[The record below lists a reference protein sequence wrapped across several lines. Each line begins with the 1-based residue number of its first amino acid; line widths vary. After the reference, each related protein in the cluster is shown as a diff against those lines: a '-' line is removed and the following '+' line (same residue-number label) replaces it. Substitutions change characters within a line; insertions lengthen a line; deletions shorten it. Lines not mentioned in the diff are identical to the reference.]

1 LSTAPVEYPEVGDL
15 VVASVTRVVDYGAYV
30 KLDEYDGVEGLIH
43 ISEIASTY
51 VKNIRVHVREGQKL
65 VLKVLRVNPQRF
77 QVDLSLRRVTGRE
90 KSDKMLEWKKVKK
103 ADSIIKG
110 AAERLKVGNED
121 IEKIRNVI
129 YEKFDNP
136 FDAFEASVD
145 DGEEVFTKL
154 AISEDWAKVL
164 TEVAR
169 SKIRLE
175 KAKVTG
181 TDQIKVT
188 PEEVQQYY
196 AAHPSDYD
204 QLFVLHVSVR
214 KKLAGAGAA
223 APGLSPEDARA
234 KVEAIRQALHGAK
247 KVKKS
252 RGTTIKV
259 YTLGSPKYRFE
270 VRSKEITD
278 AQATLNL
285 ALQEALNAIKGL
297 GGEGRRLG

>member
-1 LSTAPVEYPEVGDL
+1 MSVSIEYPEVGDL

-30 KLDEYDGVEGLIH
+30 KLDEYDNVEGLIH

-65 VLKVLRVNPQRF
+65 VLKVLRVSSQRA

-90 KSDKMLEWKKVKK
+90 KSEKMLEWKKVKK

-110 AAERLKVGNED
+110 AAERLKIGED
-121 IEKIRNVI
+121 DISKIRSVI

-136 FDAFEASVD
+136 YDAFEEAID
-145 DGEEVFTKL
+145 EGEETFTKL
-154 AISEDWAKVL
+154 GMSEDWAKVL
-164 TEVAR
+164 TDVAR

-181 TDQIKVT
+181 TVELTCTQT
-188 PEEVQQYY
+188 
-196 AAHPSDYD
+196 
-204 QLFVLHVSVR
+204 
-214 KKLAGAGAA
+214 AG
-223 APGLSPEDARA
+223 L
-234 KVEAIRQALHGAK
+234 EAIKQALHGAK

-252 RGTTIKV
+252 RGTTIKIYAV
-259 YTLGSPKYRFE
+259 GSPRYRFE
-270 VRSKEITD
+270 VKSKEITD

-285 ALQEALNAIKGL
+285 AVDEALTAIKGL
-297 GGEGRRLG
+297 GGQGRKLS

>member
-1 LSTAPVEYPEVGDL
+1 MSTPVEYPEVGDL
-15 VVASVTRVVDYGAYV
+15 VVATVTRVVDYGAYV

-51 VKNIRVHVREGQKL
+51 VKNIRVHVREGLKL

-90 KSDKMLEWKKVKK
+90 KSEKMLEWKKVKK

-110 AAERLKVGNED
+110 AAERLKVGEEEL
-121 IEKIRNVI
+121 EKIRNAI

-136 FDAFEASVD
+136 FDAFEEATD
-145 DGEEVFTKL
+145 EGEETFTKL
-154 AISEDWAKVL
+154 GISEDWAKTL
-164 TEVAR
+164 TDVAR
-169 SKIRLE
+169 SKIKLE

-181 TDQIKVT
+181 TVELTCTKT
-188 PEEVQQYY
+188 
-196 AAHPSDYD
+196 
-204 QLFVLHVSVR
+204 
-214 KKLAGAGAA
+214 AGI
-223 APGLSPEDARA
+223 
-234 KVEAIRQALHGAK
+234 EAIRQALHGAK

-285 ALQEALNAIKGL
+285 AIEEALNGIKGL
-297 GGEGRRLG
+297 GGEGRKLS

>member
-1 LSTAPVEYPEVGDL
+1 MSETPQYPEVGDL

-65 VLKVLRVNPQRF
+65 VLKVLRVSPQRA

-90 KSDKMLEWKKVKK
+90 KSEKMLEWKKVKK
-103 ADSIIKG
+103 ADSIVKG
-110 AAERLKVGNED
+110 AAEKLKVAE
-121 IEKIRNVI
+121 EEVSKVKSVI

-136 FDAFEASVD
+136 FDAFEEATD
-145 DGEEVFTKL
+145 EGEEIFTKL
-154 AISEDWAKVL
+154 GISDDWAKAL

-181 TDQIKVT
+181 TVELTCSKT
-188 PEEVQQYY
+188 E
-196 AAHPSDYD
+196 
-204 QLFVLHVSVR
+204 
-214 KKLAGAGAA
+214 G
-223 APGLSPEDARA
+223 
-234 KVEAIRQALHGAK
+234 VEAVRQALRGAK

-252 RGTTIKV
+252 RGTTIKI
-259 YTLGSPKYRFE
+259 YTVGSPRYRLE

-285 ALQEALNAIKGL
+285 AIDEALKGIKSL
-297 GGEGRRLG
+297 GGEGRKLS

>member
-1 LSTAPVEYPEVGDL
+1 MSTSLVQYPEVGDL

-65 VLKVLRVNPQRF
+65 VLKVLRVNPQRN

-110 AAERLKVGNED
+110 AAERLKIGNED
-121 IEKIRNVI
+121 VEKIRTII

-145 DGEEVFTKL
+145 DGEETFTKL
-154 AISEDWAKVL
+154 GISEEWAKGL

-181 TDQIKVT
+181 TIELTCTKTD
-188 PEEVQQYY
+188 
-196 AAHPSDYD
+196 
-204 QLFVLHVSVR
+204 
-214 KKLAGAGAA
+214 G
-223 APGLSPEDARA
+223 
-234 KVEAIRQALHGAK
+234 VEAIKQALHGAK

-278 AQATLNL
+278 AQSTLNL
-285 ALQEALNAIKGL
+285 ALQEALNEIKGL

>member
-1 LSTAPVEYPEVGDL
+1 MSSPSVVYPEVGDL

-121 IEKIRNVI
+121 VEKIRNVI

-154 AISEDWAKVL
+154 EISEDWAKAL

-181 TDQIKVT
+181 TIELTCTKT
-188 PEEVQQYY
+188 E
-196 AAHPSDYD
+196 
-204 QLFVLHVSVR
+204 
-214 KKLAGAGAA
+214 G
-223 APGLSPEDARA
+223 
-234 KVEAIRQALHGAK
+234 VEAIKQALHVAK

-285 ALQEALNAIKGL
+285 TLQEALNAIKGL

>member
-1 LSTAPVEYPEVGDL
+1 MAATPEYPEVGDL
-15 VVASVTRVVDYGAYV
+15 VVATVTRVVDYGAYV

-51 VKNIRVHVREGQKL
+51 VKNIRAHVREGLKL
-65 VLKVLRVNPQRF
+65 VLKVLRVSPQRG

-90 KSDKMLEWKKVKK
+90 KAEKMLEWKKVKK

-110 AAERLKVGNED
+110 AAERLKIGEED
-121 IEKIRNVI
+121 VSKVKTLL

-136 FDAFEASVD
+136 FDAFEEAVD
-145 DGEEVFTKL
+145 EGEETFAKL
-154 AISEDWAKVL
+154 GISEDWAKVL

-181 TDQIKVT
+181 TVELTCPKT
-188 PEEVQQYY
+188 
-196 AAHPSDYD
+196 
-204 QLFVLHVSVR
+204 
-214 KKLAGAGAA
+214 AGI
-223 APGLSPEDARA
+223 
-234 KVEAIRQALHGAK
+234 EAIRQALRGAK
-247 KVKKS
+247 KAKKT
-252 RGTTIKV
+252 RGTTIKI
-259 YTLGSPKYRFE
+259 YTIGAPRYRID

-285 ALQEALNAIKGL
+285 AIEEALTAIKGL
-297 GGEGRRLG
+297 GGEGRKLS

>member
-1 LSTAPVEYPEVGDL
+1 MSVAPRYPEVGDL

-30 KLDEYDGVEGLIH
+30 KLDEYEGVEGLIH

-65 VLKVLRVNPQRF
+65 VLKVLRVSSQRA

-90 KSDKMLEWKKVKK
+90 KSEKMLEWKKVKK

-110 AAERLKVGNED
+110 AAEKLKATED
-121 IEKIRNVI
+121 DVSKVKSII

-136 FDAFEASVD
+136 FDAFEEATD
-145 DGEEVFTKL
+145 EGEEIFSKL
-154 AISEDWAKVL
+154 GISEEWAKTL

-181 TDQIKVT
+181 TVELT
-188 PEEVQQYY
+188 C
-196 AAHPSDYD
+196 
-204 QLFVLHVSVR
+204 
-214 KKLAGAGAA
+214 
-223 APGLSPEDARA
+223 ARTEG
-234 KVEAIRQALHGAK
+234 VEAIRQALRGAK

-252 RGTTIKV
+252 RGTTIKI
-259 YTLGSPKYRFE
+259 YTVGSPRYRLE

-285 ALQEALNAIKGL
+285 AIDEALNSIKSL
-297 GGEGRRLG
+297 GGEGRKLS

>member
-1 LSTAPVEYPEVGDL
+1 MSSPVEYPEVGDL

-30 KLDEYDGVEGLIH
+30 KLDEYDAVEGLIH

-90 KSDKMLEWKKVKK
+90 KSEKMLEWKKVKK

-110 AAERLKVGNED
+110 AAERLKVGDED
-121 IEKIRNVI
+121 VAKIRDVI

-136 FDAFEASVD
+136 FDAFEEATD
-145 DGEEVFTKL
+145 EGEETFTKL
-154 AISEDWAKVL
+154 GIGEDWAKAL

-181 TDQIKVT
+181 TVELT
-188 PEEVQQYY
+188 C
-196 AAHPSDYD
+196 
-204 QLFVLHVSVR
+204 
-214 KKLAGAGAA
+214 
-223 APGLSPEDARA
+223 A
-234 KVEAIRQALHGAK
+234 KTEGIEAIRHALHGAK

-278 AQATLNL
+278 AQSTLNL
-285 ALQEALNAIKGL
+285 AMEEALSAIKGL
-297 GGEGRRLG
+297 GGEGRKAG

>member
-1 LSTAPVEYPEVGDL
+1 MSVTPRYPEVGDL

-30 KLDEYDGVEGLIH
+30 KLDEYEGVEGLIH

-65 VLKVLRVNPQRF
+65 VLKVLRVSPQRA

-90 KSDKMLEWKKVKK
+90 KSEKMLEWKKVKK

-110 AAERLKVGNED
+110 AAERLKATED
-121 IEKIRNVI
+121 DVSKVKSII

-136 FDAFEASVD
+136 FDAFEEATD
-145 DGEEVFTKL
+145 EGEEIFSKL
-154 AISEDWAKVL
+154 GISEEWAKTL
-164 TEVAR
+164 TDVAR

-181 TDQIKVT
+181 TVELTCTKT
-188 PEEVQQYY
+188 E
-196 AAHPSDYD
+196 
-204 QLFVLHVSVR
+204 
-214 KKLAGAGAA
+214 G
-223 APGLSPEDARA
+223 
-234 KVEAIRQALHGAK
+234 VEAIRQALRGAK

-252 RGTTIKV
+252 RGTTIKI
-259 YTLGSPKYRFE
+259 YTVGSPRYRLE

-285 ALQEALNAIKGL
+285 AIDEALNSIKSL
-297 GGEGRRLG
+297 GGEGRKLS

>member
-1 LSTAPVEYPEVGDL
+1 MSETPQYPEVGDL

-65 VLKVLRVNPQRF
+65 VLKVLRVSPQRA

-103 ADSIIKG
+103 ADSIVKG
-110 AAERLKVGNED
+110 AAEKLKVGDE
-121 IEKIRNVI
+121 EVSKVKAVI

-136 FDAFEASVD
+136 FDAFEEATD
-145 DGEEVFTKL
+145 EGEEIFTKL
-154 AISEDWAKVL
+154 GVSEDWAKAL

-181 TDQIKVT
+181 TVELTCSKT
-188 PEEVQQYY
+188 E
-196 AAHPSDYD
+196 
-204 QLFVLHVSVR
+204 
-214 KKLAGAGAA
+214 
-223 APGLSPEDARA
+223 GL
-234 KVEAIRQALHGAK
+234 EAIRQALHGAK

-252 RGTTIKV
+252 RGTTIKI
-259 YTLGSPKYRFE
+259 YTVGSPRYRME

-285 ALQEALNAIKGL
+285 AIDEALKGIKSL
-297 GGEGRRLG
+297 GGEGRKLS

>member
-1 LSTAPVEYPEVGDL
+1 MSTSPIEYPEVGDL
-15 VVASVTRVVDYGAYV
+15 VVATVTRVVDYGAYV

-90 KSDKMLEWKKVKK
+90 KSDKMLEWKRVKK

-121 IEKIRNVI
+121 VEKIRNVI
-129 YEKFDNP
+129 YEKFENP
-136 FDAFEASVD
+136 FDAFEAAVD
-145 DGEEVFTKL
+145 DGEETFTKL
-154 AISEDWAKVL
+154 EVSEDWAKAL

-181 TDQIKVT
+181 TVELTCTKT
-188 PEEVQQYY
+188 
-196 AAHPSDYD
+196 
-204 QLFVLHVSVR
+204 
-214 KKLAGAGAA
+214 AG
-223 APGLSPEDARA
+223 
-234 KVEAIRQALHGAK
+234 VEAIRQALLGAK
-247 KVKKS
+247 KVRKS

-278 AQATLNL
+278 AQTTLNL
-285 ALQEALNAIKGL
+285 AMQEALNAIKGL
-297 GGEGRRLG
+297 GGEGRKLG

>member
-1 LSTAPVEYPEVGDL
+1 
-15 VVASVTRVVDYGAYV
+15 V

-110 AAERLKVGNED
+110 AAERLKATNED
-121 IEKIRNVI
+121 VEKIRNVI
-129 YEKFDNP
+129 YGKFDNP
-136 FDAFEASVD
+136 FDAFETAVD
-145 DGEEVFTKL
+145 DGEETFTKL
-154 AISEDWAKVL
+154 EIGEDWAKAL

-169 SKIRLE
+169 SRIRLE

-181 TDQIKVT
+181 TVELTCTKT
-188 PEEVQQYY
+188 
-196 AAHPSDYD
+196 
-204 QLFVLHVSVR
+204 
-214 KKLAGAGAA
+214 AG
-223 APGLSPEDARA
+223 
-234 KVEAIRQALHGAK
+234 VEAIREALKDAK

-285 ALQEALNAIKGL
+285 AMDEALNAIKER
-297 GGEGRRLG
+297 GGGGRKFG

>member
-1 LSTAPVEYPEVGDL
+1 MSTPVEYPEVGDL

-30 KLDEYDGVEGLIH
+30 KLDEYEGVEGLIH

-65 VLKVLRVNPQRF
+65 VLKVLRVSTQRS

-110 AAERLKVGNED
+110 AAERLQIGDEEVN
-121 IEKIRNVI
+121 KIRTIVS
-129 YEKFDNP
+129 EKFDNP
-136 FDAFEASVD
+136 FDGFEDAAD
-145 DGEEVFTKL
+145 EGEETFTKL
-154 AISEDWAKVL
+154 GISEEWAKAL

-169 SKIRLE
+169 SKIKLE
-175 KAKVTG
+175 KARVTG
-181 TDQIKVT
+181 TVELTCTKTDGI
-188 PEEVQQYY
+188 
-196 AAHPSDYD
+196 
-204 QLFVLHVSVR
+204 
-214 KKLAGAGAA
+214 
-223 APGLSPEDARA
+223 
-234 KVEAIRQALHGAK
+234 EAIRQVLHGAK

-259 YTLGSPKYRFE
+259 YTIGSPKYRLE

-285 ALQEALNAIKGL
+285 AIDEALSAIKDL

>member
-1 LSTAPVEYPEVGDL
+1 MSGTPQYPEVGDL

-30 KLDEYDGVEGLIH
+30 KLDEYQSVEGLIH

-65 VLKVLRVNPQRF
+65 VLKVLRVSSQRA

-90 KSDKMLEWKKVKK
+90 KSEKMLDWKKVKK

-110 AAERLKVGNED
+110 AAERMKVADE
-121 IEKIRNVI
+121 EVSKISDVV

-136 FDAFEASVD
+136 YDAFEEAID
-145 DGEEVFTKL
+145 EGEETFTKL
-154 AISEDWAKVL
+154 GISEEWAKAL

-175 KAKVTG
+175 KAKVIG
-181 TDQIKVT
+181 TVELTCTKT
-188 PEEVQQYY
+188 
-196 AAHPSDYD
+196 
-204 QLFVLHVSVR
+204 
-214 KKLAGAGAA
+214 AGI
-223 APGLSPEDARA
+223 
-234 KVEAIRQALHGAK
+234 EAIRQALRGAK
-247 KVKKS
+247 KAKKT
-252 RGTTIKV
+252 RGSTIKI
-259 YTLGSPKYRFE
+259 YTIGSPRYRLE

-278 AQATLNL
+278 AQSTLNL
-285 ALQEALNAIKGL
+285 AIEEVLSAVKGL

>member
-1 LSTAPVEYPEVGDL
+1 MSTPPLEYPEVGDL

-110 AAERLKVGNED
+110 AAERLKSTNEEV
-121 IEKIRNVI
+121 EKIRMVI

-136 FDAFEASVD
+136 FDAFEAAVD
-145 DGEEVFTKL
+145 DGEETFTKL
-154 AISEDWAKVL
+154 QIADDWAKAL

-169 SKIRLE
+169 SRIRLE

-181 TDQIKVT
+181 TVELSCTKT
-188 PEEVQQYY
+188 
-196 AAHPSDYD
+196 
-204 QLFVLHVSVR
+204 
-214 KKLAGAGAA
+214 AG
-223 APGLSPEDARA
+223 
-234 KVEAIRQALHGAK
+234 VEAIREALKDAK

-285 ALQEALNAIKGL
+285 AMDEALNAIKEL
-297 GGEGRRLG
+297 GGDGRKLG

>member
-1 LSTAPVEYPEVGDL
+1 MSVTPRYPEVGDL

-65 VLKVLRVNPQRF
+65 VLKVLRVSPQRA

-90 KSDKMLEWKKVKK
+90 KSEKMLEWKKVKK

-110 AAERLKVGNED
+110 AAERLQVGEEDVSKVKL
-121 IEKIRNVI
+121 IIF
-129 YEKFDNP
+129 EKFDNP
-136 FDAFEASVD
+136 FDAFEEATD
-145 DGEEVFTKL
+145 EGEEIFSKL
-154 AISEDWAKVL
+154 GISEDWAKAL

-181 TDQIKVT
+181 TVELTCTKT
-188 PEEVQQYY
+188 E
-196 AAHPSDYD
+196 
-204 QLFVLHVSVR
+204 
-214 KKLAGAGAA
+214 G
-223 APGLSPEDARA
+223 
-234 KVEAIRQALHGAK
+234 VEAIRQALRGAK

-252 RGTTIKV
+252 RGTTIKI
-259 YTLGSPKYRFE
+259 YTVGSPRYRLE
-270 VRSKEITD
+270 VRSKEIMD

-285 ALQEALNAIKGL
+285 AIDEALNAIKDL
-297 GGEGRRLG
+297 GGEGRKLS

>member
-1 LSTAPVEYPEVGDL
+1 M
-15 VVASVTRVVDYGAYV
+15 

-110 AAERLKVGNED
+110 AAERLKATNED
-121 IEKIRNVI
+121 VEKIRNVI
-129 YEKFDNP
+129 YGKFDNP
-136 FDAFEASVD
+136 FDAFEAAVD
-145 DGEEVFTKL
+145 DGEETFTKL
-154 AISEDWAKVL
+154 EIGEDWAKAL

-169 SKIRLE
+169 SRIRLE

-181 TDQIKVT
+181 TVELTCTKT
-188 PEEVQQYY
+188 
-196 AAHPSDYD
+196 
-204 QLFVLHVSVR
+204 
-214 KKLAGAGAA
+214 AG
-223 APGLSPEDARA
+223 
-234 KVEAIRQALHGAK
+234 VEAIREALKDAK

-285 ALQEALNAIKGL
+285 AMDEALNAIKER
-297 GGEGRRLG
+297 GGGGRKFG